1 MAEDVPAREV
11 AVTGDCGFKGNGGG
25 ARSGSELSHLLLLS
39 LRQRPGIECD
49 CLVRGLCPYIVLE
62 DGEET
67 RLGKKKG
74 STTYMGTRA
83 RLESNEP
90 VECTECVECL
100 DRGRSP

>member
-67 RLGKKKG
+67 RLGKKKDPPL
-74 STTYMGTRA
+74 TWA
-83 RLESNEP
+83 QEHDSNQ
-90 VECTECVECL
+90 T
-100 DRGRSP
+100 SPSSVQNVWNV